1 MSNILIE
8 TKKLTKQYA
17 GMQNPAIG
25 DLNLNVKE
33 GEIFGLLGPNGAGK
47 TTLINILSG
56 LLKSDSGEATIN
68 GFDVKTKFKLIKP
81 VIGIA
86 PQDVALYPTLSVKD
100 NLIIFGSLYNI
111 PKQILEKR
119 IQDFLII
126 YGLENKAKH
135 QVKNLSGGMKRRLNI
150 IAGILH
156 LPRLLI
162 LDEPTAGID
171 VQSKIVI
178 LQNLRE
184 LNQQGTTILYTSHLM
199 DEEEK
204 FCSYTTIIDYG
215 KIIAKGTPGELVKNT
230 DNCACLEDVFIKL
243 TGREIRE

>member
-1 MSNILIE
+1 MLNILIK
-8 TKKLTKQYA
+8 TKNLTKQYA
-17 GMQNPAIG
+17 GMQNPAI
-25 DLNLNVKE
+25 DHLNLTVKE

-56 LLKSDSGEATIN
+56 LLKSDSGKATIN
-68 GFDVKTKFKLIKP
+68 GFDIKTQFNLIKP
-81 VIGIA
+81 LIGIA
-86 PQDVALYPTLSVKD
+86 PQDVALYPTLTVND

-111 PKQILEKR
+111 PKQILKKR

-156 LPRLLI
+156 LPKLLI

-184 LNQQGTTILYTSHLM
+184 LNQQGTTILYTSHYM
-199 DEEEK
+199 DEAEK

-215 KIIAKGTPGELVKNT
+215 KIIAEGTPGELVKNSDKST
-230 DNCACLEDVFIKL
+230 CLEDVFIKL
-243 TGREIRE
+243 TGREIRD